1 MSLNTTRIHPYAP
14 VTLIEPFWNLAINTG
29 SVFFCTGSSAKAVL
43 LPPAFSTSTAHL
55 NNQPIDVSKNGR
67 KIFFYLSKS
76 QERFYFPVQFHP
88 LFLSGITGN
97 KKLYRAEKREGD
109 VPVALYYN
117 LHVCIFHEGTISVF
131 PLAQGPP
138 LPLALHMR
146 VATSQE
152 LTFKIT

>member
-1 MSLNTTRIHPYAP
+1 MSLNTTHIHPYAP

-29 SVFFCTGSSAKAVL
+29 SVFFCTGSLAKAVL

-97 KKLYRAEKREGD
+97 KKRYRAEKREGD
-109 VPVALYYN
+109 VPVALYYMSAYSRKEQFLYSLWHRDDRYP
-117 LHVCIFHEGTISVF
+117 LHCICELQ
-131 PLAQGPP
+131 PL
-138 LPLALHMR
+138 
-146 VATSQE
+146 
-152 LTFKIT
+152 KN